1 MFLNSNETRLNAK
14 DVLTCNSNSKIN
26 QSVSSNESGFKQSIA
41 PNHICLNRNN
51 KIDNCTSPPPPP
63 PPLPPQTSGATVSTT
78 PTQQA
83 TIMTSPTT
91 SPYKLTH
98 SQLNITSPSWNNKY
112 INKSYRAERL
122 LRTSDKS
129 PEIRYKPPLFGSSSL
144 TRARSFNP
152 ALFSNFHNTVLY

>member
-1 MFLNSNETRLNAK
+1 MNAK

-26 QSVSSNESGFKQSIA
+26 QCVSSNASAFKQSIA
-41 PNHICLNRNN
+41 PNHTCLNRSN
-51 KIDNCTSPPPPP
+51 KIDNCKSSSSPPPPL
-63 PPLPPQTSGATVSTT
+63 LPPQTSGATASTT
-78 PTQQA
+78 PTQPA
-83 TIMTSPTT
+83 TTIMTSPTT

-98 SQLNITSPSWNNKY
+98 SQLNITSPSLNNKY

-122 LRTSDKS
+122 LRASDKS

>member
-1 MFLNSNETRLNAK
+1 MFLNSNEIRTNAK

-26 QSVSSNESGFKQSIA
+26 QSVSSNESAFKQSIA
-41 PNHICLNRNN
+41 PNHTCLNRNN
-51 KIDNCTSPPPPP
+51 KIDNCKSSPPQA
-63 PPLPPQTSGATVSTT
+63 PLPPQTSGATASTT
-78 PTQQA
+78 QNQPAT

-98 SQLNITSPSWNNKY
+98 SQLNITSPSLNNKY

-152 ALFSNFHNTVLY
+152 ALFSNFNNTVLY